1 MEVRVIIGMSER
13 VNGDIRPNWV
23 TEQVNRTRS
32 DGSPVCAKVI
42 VKDTDIDLSF
52 ATSGCS
58 GLGGGS
64 RRLTGAENR
73 MVDLWRKRHLN
84 DDDFAPGNL
93 VAFLKQFGI

>member
-1 MEVRVIIGMSER
+1 VEVRVIIGMSER